1 MRTQDDK
8 AAAFKALHQRERGFL
23 MLNAWDA
30 GSAVILAREGAE
42 VIGTTSAGIAFSLAR
57 PDFDAEARLALSR
70 ELMFDRLRSVVA
82 AVDAP
87 VNADLEHGYG
97 DEPEA
102 VADTIRLALDI
113 GLAGANIEDHD
124 PGRAY
129 ELYDETLSVE
139 RIKAARAAIGDGAF
153 VLNAKTD
160 AFTIMPEQ
168 GLAISIRRANLY
180 LEAGAHCA
188 YPCGAADLETIGTL
202 AREIA
207 GPVNIVL
214 GWGGLKASVAQLL
227 DVGVKRVSVGGSIA
241 RAALAFTRRAAR
253 ELLDLGSNRYADTQ
267 IPQDELNRLFSEARL
282 DERG

>member
-1 MRTQDDK
+1 MTIRDDK
-8 AAAFKALHQRERGFL
+8 AAAFKALHRRERGFL

-42 VIGTTSAGIAFSLAR
+42 AIGTTSAGIAFSLAR
-57 PDFDAEARLALSR
+57 PDFDAAPHLALCR
-70 ELMFDRLRSVVA
+70 EVMFERLRGI
-82 AVDAP
+82 VDAVGTP

-97 DEPEA
+97 EAPEA
-102 VADTIRLALDI
+102 VAGTIRLAREA
-113 GLAGANIEDHD
+113 GLAGGNIEDHD
-124 PGRAY
+124 PTRAH

-160 AFTIMPEQ
+160 AFTITPER
-168 GLAISIRRANLY
+168 GLPASIRRANLY
-180 LEAGAHCA
+180 LEAGADCA

-202 AREIA
+202 VREIA

-227 DVGVKRVSVGGSIA
+227 DLGVKRVSVGGSIA
-241 RAALAFTRRAAR
+241 RAAFAFTRRAAR
-253 ELLDLGSNRYADTQ
+253 ELLDLGSNRYADAQ
-267 IPQDELNRLFSEARL
+267 IPQGELNRIFSTARL
-282 DERG
+282 DTQG